1 MLRARYYYCFP
12 LIAWSLLGCDE
23 PRTGEL
29 LALTYN
35 VAGLPEVLSGSEP
48 HINTPYISPLLNDY
62 DLVVVQES
70 WQTPDPNPVA
80 PTRVYHELLVAD
92 ALHPYKTESA
102 PLPLGSNPV
111 RPSALLSDGLNT
123 LSDSPFGEL
132 TRVAWTGCFGG
143 ADTSDR
149 GAADCLAM
157 KGFSVAT
164 HVFAAGVE
172 VDVYNLHGEAGSS
185 AEDQRLS
192 EADFVQLAAHINANS
207 GGRAIIMGG
216 DTNLHT
222 ESGNPDR
229 TTWQTFLNATG
240 LRDVCSV
247 VNCGTDA
254 NRIDKFAFR
263 SSSRVTIEALSHRFE
278 RDKFVRPTDG
288 ARLSDHD
295 ALAVRFRWT
304 KR

>member
-1 MLRARYYYCFP
+1 MKTARSYLWFIG
-12 LIAWSLLGCDE
+12 LALFACDE
-23 PRTGEL
+23 QKTGEIN
-29 LALTYN
+29 ALSYN
-35 VAGLPEVLSGSEP
+35 VAGLPEGLSGSQP
-48 HINTPYISPLLNDY
+48 LTNTPYISPLLNDY
-62 DLVVVQES
+62 GLVLVQES
-70 WQTPDPNPVA
+70 WQTPIPNPFGA
-80 PTRVYHELLVAD
+80 LRVYHELLVVD
-92 ALHPYKTESA
+92 ALHPYQSVSA
-102 PLPLGSNPV
+102 PIPGGTDPR
-111 RPSALLSDGLNT
+111 RPSAFLSDGLNRF
-123 LSDSPFGEL
+123 SNWPFGDL
-132 TRVAWTGCFGG
+132 TRVAWDGCFGG

-157 KGFSVAT
+157 KGFSKAT
-164 HVFAAGVE
+164 HVLAVGVE

-192 EADFVQLAAHINANS
+192 EADFVQLAAFINANS
-207 GGRAIIMGG
+207 SGKAIIMGG

-229 TTWQTFLNATG
+229 TTWNTFLSATG
-240 LRDVCSV
+240 LRDVCGA
-247 VNCGTDA
+247 VNCGTDN

-263 SSSRVTIEALSHRFE
+263 SNAQVTIEPLSHRFE
-278 RDKFVRPTDG
+278 REKFVRPTDG